1 MQVQTIELET
11 AIEEINGIPVV
22 RVAGE
27 VDIVTSAELK
37 SAINKVVNTGAKD
50 LIIDL
55 SNVSYMDSS
64 GFGVLL
70 SIMKRL
76 RPLGGSITLVGCC
89 EMTERMIRL
98 TRLDTIFGLFPT
110 LEDAVET
117 MTEDG

>member
-1 MQVQTIELET
+1 MQAQTIALET

-27 VDIVTSAELK
+27 VDIVTSADLK
-37 SAINKVVNTGAKD
+37 HSLNKALDSGSKH
-50 LIIDL
+50 LLIDL
-55 SNVSYMDSS
+55 SNVTYMDSS

-76 RPLGGSITLVGCC
+76 RPIGGSISLAGCC

-110 LEDAVET
+110 LDAAVET
-117 MTEDG
+117 MSEE